1 MSAASTYDRLAI
13 GEHADL
19 IRIRP
24 DNNTRTAAR
33 CRSDFTAVAALNL
46 NALRIFAKVAE
57 VNSFSEG
64 ARLLGLP
71 VSTVSRQIA
80 ELETQLGIRLLERS
94 TRRLRIT
101 DIGVEVLEE
110 ARVAVDIRE
119 SILGLVSSR
128 SSSVSGVLGIS
139 VPPRIAKSLMMP
151 LVGTF
156 QNSYPDVQVQMTISD
171 RTAGLS
177 MSDFD
182 LLIKIGP
189 MKDSSQISRRIL
201 TFRDRLV
208 ASPVYLGSHRAPE
221 TPSELPGHRL
231 LALWSG
237 EPKIE
242 WSFTNNNYP
251 HGIALAIQPC
261 LTVNDPASLAE
272 ALLAG
277 MGIGNLPSMAV
288 GDLVQTGQL
297 IEVMPQWH
305 FSTLDVS
312 IVHASSRHVRRP
324 VQEFIRLAAKL
335 APTLFPL
342 GPRIDGTQH
351 NRNGRAAPDVTA
363 VP

>member
-1 MSAASTYDRLAI
+1 MSAASTFDRLAI
-13 GEHADL
+13 GAHADL
-19 IRIRP
+19 IRIHA
-24 DNNTRTAAR
+24 DNNVRTAAR
-33 CRSDFTAVAALNL
+33 RRSDCTAFAALNL

-80 ELETQLGIRLLERS
+80 DLETQLGVRLLERS

-101 DIGVEVLEE
+101 DIGAEVLEE

-128 SSSVSGVLGIS
+128 SSSVSGVLRIS
-139 VPPRIAKSLMMP
+139 VPLRIAKSLIMP
-151 LVGTF
+151 LVGAF
-156 QNSYPDVQVQMTISD
+156 QSSYPDVRVQMTISD
-171 RTAGLS
+171 RAADLS

-182 LLIKIGP
+182 LLLKIGP
-189 MKDSSQISRRIL
+189 MQDSSQISRRIL
-201 TFRDRLV
+201 TFRDCLL
-208 ASPVYLGSHRAPE
+208 ASPVYLDSHGAPE

-231 LALWSG
+231 VALWSG
-237 EPKIE
+237 EPKTE

-277 MGIGNLPSMAV
+277 MGLGNLPSMAV
-288 GDLVQTGQL
+288 GDLVQTGEL
-297 IEVMPQWH
+297 IEVMPQWR

-342 GPRIDGTQH
+342 CLRIDGEAH
-351 NRNGRAAPDVTA
+351 NRNGGAAPDAAA